1 MELRPSLP
9 AVTLPASGQSYNPTA
24 EAHAELIQLALAEEE
39 RRVQL
44 EAEGRDIKD
53 RMMSARFDPREG
65 EHFVNGMPVDI
76 PGEDEA
82 DDAESSEAESLS
94 WKDSRKAAASKSK
107 KEHAK
112 KSKARQ
118 AEVRLRPSDRL
129 AVLLDTD
136 PYLSFSALWQADRQ
150 ARQKL
155 AKVHAR
161 EFGVISQTRKTLDRT
176 TSLRAKLLA
185 EKAARKQAKVLAG
198 LRGQK
203 VGGHEVMRG
212 GDMDVQLGDELS
224 ESWRQLEPEGNLFRD
239 RFASL
244 QHRALVEPR
253 KPQTGKRKLNKHKS
267 YEKHRTFLTLCSNT
281 TDLVR

>member
-1 MELRPSLP
+1 LTHRLP
-9 AVTLPASGQSYNPTA
+9 HERCDVPVLISNPP
-24 EAHAELIQLALAEEE
+24 ALA
-39 RRVQL
+39 RPL
-44 EAEGRDIKD
+44 
-53 RMMSARFDPREG
+53 
-65 EHFVNGMPVDI
+65 
-76 PGEDEA
+76 
-82 DDAESSEAESLS
+82 
-94 WKDSRKAAASKSK
+94 
-107 KEHAK
+107 
-112 KSKARQ
+112 Q
-118 AEVRLRPSDRL
+118 AE
-129 AVLLDTD
+129 
-136 PYLSFSALWQADRQ
+136 RQ

-185 EKAARKQAKVLAG
+185 EKAERKQAKVLAG

-267 YEKHRTFLTLCSNT
+267 YEKHRPSLTRPEPRRSALADTRGLFLQPGSDSSSLTSNLLSLPT
-281 TDLVR
+281 ARLLHSPFLYMTASRGHP